1 MFALDLE
8 TWSLASTRCQSTN
21 FQPESGMWK
30 CKSVIC
36 ALLCYLTNLES
47 FHKFSPNLIS
57 NLNSAAG

>member
-8 TWSLASTRCQSTN
+8 TWSLASTTSTN
-21 FQPESGMWK
+21 FDPESGMWK

-57 NLNSAAG
+57 NLNSASG